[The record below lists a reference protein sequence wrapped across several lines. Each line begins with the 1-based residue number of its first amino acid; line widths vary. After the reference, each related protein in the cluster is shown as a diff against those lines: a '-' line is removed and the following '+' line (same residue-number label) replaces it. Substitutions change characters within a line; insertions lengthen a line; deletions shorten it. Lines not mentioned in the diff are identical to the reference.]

1 MRVRENIEQLL
12 PVWMR
17 RNPVWM
23 EFWDSYAA
31 VFEKVLFDNP
41 VSDFDSAGT
50 PYREQKPALDI
61 LFTPKAGSYGVLDL
75 YNLYD
80 MQLIP
85 SDYLQ
90 RIADLFAWNLDYK
103 NTTPEGVKA
112 ELLGLTSWFKE
123 RWLIGTYRS
132 FLTSLGFSGRIQ
144 NLSTVDF
151 VKFFVDENDPQ
162 GVYTDVGLVMDTGYA
177 MDNIIHT
184 PHILV
189 TIDLISYDDETGTM
203 VRKEKT
209 DRLKSYIENVRYVN
223 SRYYFQ
229 TYLKVIHEGFDP
241 IVDALRGITSSVSPD
256 FVSIFENMMDLV
268 PSLEMDTGVITDFD
282 DAAVLLRFGTLRVG
296 FDTNYPLD
304 YSDTTGKD
312 FTDYTD
318 YIRKY
323 ETGYFKLTGA
333 AKSLTEKYIQYFIL
347 YDNIGVELFRVT
359 CPGIFVEPNLD
370 CLYELWLSNE

>member
-17 RNPVWM
+17 RNAVWTD
-23 EFWDSYAA
+23 FWDCYSA
-31 VFEKVLFDNP
+31 VFEKILFDNP

-50 PYREQKPALDI
+50 AYREQKPALDI
-61 LFTPKAGSYGVLDL
+61 LFTPKAGSYGVLDV

-132 FLTSLGFSGRIQ
+132 FLTSLGFSGRFQ

-151 VKFFVDENDPQ
+151 EKFFVDENDPQ
-162 GVYTDVGLVMDTGYA
+162 GVYTDMGLEMDTGYA

-189 TIDLISYDDETGTM
+189 TIDLISYDSETGTM

-229 TYLKVIHEGFDP
+229 TYLKVVHEGFAP
-241 IVDALRGITSSVSPD
+241 IVDELRGIESSVSQD
-256 FVSIFENMMDLV
+256 FESIFQNMMDLV
-268 PSLEMDTGVITDFD
+268 PALEMDTGVLSDFD
-282 DAAVLLRFGTLRVG
+282 AAAVLLRFGTLRVG

-304 YSDTTGKD
+304 YSDTSGKD

-318 YIRKY
+318 YIRRY
-323 ETGYFKLTGA
+323 ENGYYKFTGA
-333 AKSLTEKYIQYFIL
+333 AKSLTEKYIHYFIL
-347 YDNIGVELFRVT
+347 YDNTGVELFRVT